1 MKQGRHEQNRKKTVF
16 AAAVFLSVII
26 GAAIA
31 GLLITSG
38 ITNNVRT
45 AAPGAS
51 TAYAET
57 TADRAASA
65 KAFLAAYPVY
75 MDPRCINCHPAGDAP
90 LQGDESRP
98 HAMRVK
104 RGPGGMGK
112 SAMQCSN
119 CHQAANL
126 PGAHMPPGG
135 PGWQLP
141 PEDMPMVFEKK
152 SAHDL
157 CVQLKNPSQNGN
169 RTPEEMVDHVR
180 TAPLVLWGW
189 SPGEGR
195 KPVPMAHD
203 TFVKYM
209 AEWALKGAA
218 CPD

>member
-1 MKQGRHEQNRKKTVF
+1 MKHRSNERNGIKAAF
-16 AAAVFLSVII
+16 ADAVYSSVII
-26 GAAIA
+26 GVILT
-31 GLLITSG
+31 GLINSG
-38 ITNNVRT
+38 IMDTVPT
-45 AAPGAS
+45 GAPGVVP
-51 TAYAET
+51 AYADN
-57 TADRAASA
+57 APDPAASA

-75 MDPRCINCHPAGDAP
+75 MDPRCVNCHPAGDAP
-90 LQGDESRP
+90 LQGDESRT

-112 SAMQCSN
+112 SAMQCSS

-152 SAHDL
+152 TAHEL
-157 CVQLKNPSQNGN
+157 CVQLKNPAQNGN
-169 RTPEEMVDHVR
+169 RTPMEMVDHVR

-189 SPGEGR
+189 NPGEGR
-195 KPVPMAHD
+195 KPVPMSHD

-209 AEWALKGAA
+209 TEWAEKGAA